1 VKDVKQTTG
10 ELKAAAAAG
19 RFVVFFFLMY
29 LLTMSV
35 TQAK

>member
-10 ELKAAAAAG
+10 ELKAAAAG